1 MNLFVYECVCE
12 REEREGGRRETK
24 RKHSSNQKAK
34 KAKAKKRKYI
44 IGVLLVKR
52 WQVLSEISIISFGG
66 EQYSRELN

>member
-1 MNLFVYECVCE
+1 VRERREKE
-12 REEREGGRRETK
+12 REEKIREAK

-52 WQVLSEISIISFGG
+52 WQVLSEKTIISFGG
-66 EQYSRELN
+66 GQY